1 MKVLVLENHKAPV
14 VVCQLWYR
22 AGARREPWG
31 KSGLAHVFEHL
42 MFTGTETVGPQA
54 FVRRVEE
61 TGGSFNAFTVQSPP
75 PYHRPIVGWEA
86 DLERLCPIR
95 NVKTFFLNPPGNR
108 AWQVVMG
115 PVN

>member
-61 TGGSFNAFTVQSPP
+61 TGGSFNAFTAQSPP
-75 PYHRPIVGWEA
+75 TIGPSWGGRPTWSAFAPYGMSKR
-86 DLERLCPIR
+86 
-95 NVKTFFLNPPGNR
+95 FFSIPPEIGLGK
-108 AWQVVMG
+108 W
-115 PVN
+115 